1 MKDVRGTVES
11 REAEIGRLVAERQR
25 LRIDGAATIAM
36 EENRRA
42 IAAAQQLLSELLI
55 ERHRPPTPA

>member
-1 MKDVRGTVES
+1 VKDDRGTVES
-11 REAEIGRLVAERQR
+11 LAAEIARLVAERQR
-25 LRIDGAATIAM
+25 LRIEGAATIAM

-42 IAAAQQLLSELLI
+42 IAASQQLLSELLI